1 MGTMVSRKLREL
13 TDDDIKKIS
22 DTHEA
27 FANGTLGDVK
37 GFCAVAD
44 TSEIEKQDY
53 ILTPGRYV
61 GIEEQ
66 EEDDEPFDEK
76 MDRLTSE
83 LSEMFVKSH
92 ELEGEIRKKLGAIG
106 YEI

>member
-1 MGTMVSRKLREL
+1 MMISRRFQIPMKL
-13 TDDDIKKIS
+13 
-22 DTHEA
+22 
-27 FANGTLGDVK
+27 FADGTLEDVK
-37 GFCAVAD
+37 GFCAVTD

-76 MDRLTSE
+76 DGP
-83 LSEMFVKSH
+83 VD
-92 ELEGEIRKKLGAIG
+92 IG
-106 YEI
+106 TVGDVCKVT